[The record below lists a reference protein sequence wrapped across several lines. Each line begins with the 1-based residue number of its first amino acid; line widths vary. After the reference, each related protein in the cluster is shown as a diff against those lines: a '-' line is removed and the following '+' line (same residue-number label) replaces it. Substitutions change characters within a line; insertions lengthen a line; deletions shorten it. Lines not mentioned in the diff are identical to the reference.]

1 MTAPFV
7 SKKITD
13 DIEAAAPIAQRL
25 VREHFARRPLGAV
38 ELVVTKTNLLSG
50 LVPHQATFALFT
62 TSRRRSSE
70 ACLFRQMM

>member
-38 ELVVTKTNLLSG
+38 GHCQL
-50 LVPHQATFALFT
+50 
-62 TSRRRSSE
+62 
-70 ACLFRQMM
+70 